1 MSRKSNNCLPRPEL
15 QRFEDMTVDNK
26 FQRNA
31 IAAHVAQQ
39 LAGPARAI
47 SGFQELLI
55 EQVQNLGLLHMTPD
69 LERVGDAAGQLNNL
83 IDSLIHG
90 KADNQNRAGVEIEA
104 KLRHDLRTP
113 LNAIIGYSE
122 MIREEAEELHE
133 HALEEDVRVML
144 AAAADLLAHV
154 DAIAGLSRAP
164 DIEGLRTTDQ
174 AVIDAAGLERALI
187 KTKQDA
193 SSSHGGSILVVDD
206 ISSNRGLLSR
216 RLQHDGHHVVTAESG
231 LSALARVAE
240 QEFDLVLL
248 DLLMPDMNGIE
259 VLSRLKAERR
269 WRHIPVIMISGLN
282 EVDAVV
288 RCIEAGA
295 DDYLLKPFN
304 PVLLRARI
312 DSSLEKKRWLDR
324 EHQYLQRIEAE
335 KRRAGSLLNAILP
348 GQIVA
353 RLQRGEEFIADR
365 FDEVTILFADIV
377 GFSSIAA
384 RLPPSDLIKRL
395 DGLFGTFDALAEKH
409 SVEKIK
415 TIGDAYMA
423 ACGVPEP
430 AADHADRIVALGK
443 SMLDSLKPRAWG
455 NDSFRIRI
463 GVHTGP
469 VIAGLIGR
477 HRFVYDVWGETVNIA
492 SRLESQG
499 VADRM
504 QISEATKRALRASWK
519 LEPRCYVEMRGVG
532 TMETYLVQ
540 H

>member
-1 MSRKSNNCLPRPEL
+1 
-15 QRFEDMTVDNK
+15 
-26 FQRNA
+26 
-31 IAAHVAQQ
+31 
-39 LAGPARAI
+39 
-47 SGFQELLI
+47 
-55 EQVQNLGLLHMTPD
+55 
-69 LERVGDAAGQLNNL
+69 
-83 IDSLIHG
+83 
-90 KADNQNRAGVEIEA
+90 
-104 KLRHDLRTP
+104 
-113 LNAIIGYSE
+113 
-122 MIREEAEELHE
+122 
-133 HALEEDVRVML
+133 
-144 AAAADLLAHV
+144 
-154 DAIAGLSRAP
+154 
-164 DIEGLRTTDQ
+164 
-174 AVIDAAGLERALI
+174 
-187 KTKQDA
+187 
-193 SSSHGGSILVVDD
+193 
-206 ISSNRGLLSR
+206 
-216 RLQHDGHHVVTAESG
+216 
-231 LSALARVAE
+231 
-240 QEFDLVLL
+240 LVLL

-269 WRHIPVIMISGLN
+269 WRHIPVIMISGLD

-295 DDYLLKPFN
+295 DDYLPKPFN

-312 DSSLEKKRWLDR
+312 NSSLEKKRWLDR

-335 KRRAGSLLNAILP
+335 KLRADSLLHAVLP

-395 DGLFGTFDALAEKH
+395 DGLFSTFDVLAEKH

-443 SMLDSLKPRAWG
+443 SMLDSLKPLAWG
-455 NDSFRIRI
+455 NDSLRIRI

-504 QISEATKRALRASWK
+504 QISEATRRALRTSWK
-519 LEPRCYVEMRGVG
+519 LEPRCNVEMRGVG
-532 TMETYLVQ
+532 RMETYLVQ